1 MSAVPFDLASV
12 CSRFAPDFEP
22 PKDLMAAHY
31 LDFERPIAELEAKID
46 ELSRL
51 SETSGHGAFDA
62 EIAAMRARVTDL
74 RVETYG
80 RLDAWQKTQI
90 ARHPERPHFVDYLG
104 GLIEEF
110 VELRG
115 DRAFAD
121 DQAILGGLG
130 RFRGRPVMVIGQ
142 EKGHDTTTR
151 IKHNFGAARPEGY
164 RKAVRLMDLA
174 ERFNLP
180 VLSFIDT
187 GGAYPGIDSE
197 ERGVAEAIARGI
209 ERGLTLGVPMIATI
223 TGEGMSGGAIGVG
236 AANRVIILEHAI
248 YAVISPEG
256 CASILLRDRAMA
268 EGAAKAMKIT
278 AQDLLQLKIVDRIV
292 EEPVG
297 GAHADPG
304 LAISR
309 VGDAIELEL
318 DSLAGLSPDGL
329 RDQRT
334 ERFYAIGRG

>member
-1 MSAVPFDLASV
+1 
-12 CSRFAPDFEP
+12 
-22 PKDLMAAHY
+22 MAAHY
-31 LDFERPIAELEAKID
+31 LDFERPIAELDAKID
-46 ELSRL
+46 ELSKL
-51 SETSGHGAFDA
+51 SETTGPGSFDA
-62 EIAAMRARVTDL
+62 EIAALRARVVEL
-74 RVETYG
+74 RAEAYAH
-80 RLDAWQKTQI
+80 LNAWQKTQI
-90 ARHPERPHFVDYLG
+90 ARHPQRPHFVDYAA

-115 DRAFAD
+115 DRKFAD

-130 RFRGRPVMVIGQ
+130 RFRGLPVMVIGQ

-174 ERFNLP
+174 EQFNLP

-187 GGAYPGIDSE
+187 GGAYPGIGGE
-197 ERGVAEAIARGI
+197 ERGVAEAIARGT
-209 ERGLTLGVPMIATI
+209 ERCLTLGTPMIATI
-223 TGEGMSGGAIGVG
+223 TGEGMSGGAIGIA
-236 AANRVIILEHAI
+236 AANRVLILEHSI

-278 AQDLLQLKIVDRIV
+278 AEDLIGLKVVDRII
-292 EEPVG
+292 EESVG
-297 GAHADPG
+297 GAHADPA

-309 VGDAIELEL
+309 VGDAIEAEL
-318 DSLAGLSPDGL
+318 KLLLKLSPDDL
-329 RDQRT
+329 REHRAQ
-334 ERFYAIGRG
+334 RFYAIGRP